1 MTHEVVAADEGRHE
15 PDDQPLWNESWYAD
29 VVAADGSLAAYVRLG
44 LYPNLG
50 TAWWHAVLVGPDRRL
65 VLCSRTSLGVPAAPT
80 SARAEALDAQISG
93 DGVDAELVADEAL
106 RSFTVRG
113 SMSAARH
120 ADPADVYAR
129 AAGEPVSLD
138 LDLTWRTDG
147 VPYHYEVT
155 TRYEIPCAVS
165 GSVTVD
171 GEVLRLDGP
180 GQRDHSWGVRD
191 WWSFGWCWCAGHL
204 EDGTH
209 LHLADIRLD
218 GSRFSAGYVQRDGAV
233 EPVTGAVSEDVGE
246 HGFPSSATATI
257 GGVTARITPVAFGP
271 LLLDGP
277 DGQVDRF
284 PRAAATYE
292 TADGRRG
299 TGWVEWNQPVPRA

>member
-1 MTHEVVAADEGRHE
+1 MTHVVAAADEGRHE
-15 PDDQPLWNESWYAD
+15 PDDQALWNESWYAD
-29 VVAADGSLAAYVRLG
+29 VVSADGSLAAYVRLG

-50 TAWWHAVLVGPDRRL
+50 VAWWHVVVVGTDRRL
-65 VLCSRTSLGVPAAPT
+65 VLCSRTNLGVPAATT
-80 SARAEALDAQISG
+80 SVQPEPVGIQLAGEGVEVELAV
-93 DGVDAELVADEAL
+93 DGAL

-113 SMSAARH
+113 SMTAARH

-129 AAGEPVSLD
+129 AAGEPVSLAV
-138 LDLTWRTDG
+138 DLTWRTDG
-147 VPYHYEVT
+147 VPYHYDVA

-191 WWSFGWCWCAGHL
+191 WWSFGWCWSAGHL

-209 LHLADIRLD
+209 LHLSDIRLPEQ
-218 GSRFSAGYVQRDGAV
+218 RFSAGYVQRGGAV
-233 EPVTGAVSEDVGE
+233 EPATGTVTEDVGE
-246 HGFPSSATATI
+246 HGFPSVATATV
-257 GGVTARITPVAFGP
+257 GGVTVTITPVAFGP
-271 LLLDGP
+271 LLLEGP
-277 DGQVDRF
+277 DGQVGRF

-299 TGWVEWNQPVPRA
+299 LGWVEWNQP